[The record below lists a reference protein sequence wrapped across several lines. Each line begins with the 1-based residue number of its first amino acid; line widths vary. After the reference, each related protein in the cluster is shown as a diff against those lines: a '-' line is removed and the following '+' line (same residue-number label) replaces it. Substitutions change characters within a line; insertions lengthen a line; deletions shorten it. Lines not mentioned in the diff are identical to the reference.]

1 MGWRD
6 VTNAG
11 MVKSGAAEHAAAAK
25 IQSGYR
31 MHRAA
36 GDLQA
41 LESRRMALVEESK
54 AEIAALDAKVSALA
68 GWIRGHSG
76 RRVEAAAV
84 SLHRLDPLLHAAET
98 ELAVHAGDTTKPERS
113 TSTDS
118 ASGEAATALSAAK
131 EALMLGLSSSET
143 PASELEVLAAALRKA
158 ADACGGAAAGGAEAV
173 VMLGACAAR
182 LRRIHVGRAG

>member
-1 MGWRD
+1 MSDSIWDSFTVCTDATFAVLG
-6 VTNAG
+6 G
-11 MVKSGAAEHAAAAK
+11 LAAAA
-25 IQSGYR
+25 
-31 MHRAA
+31 
-36 GDLQA
+36 
-41 LESRRMALVEESK
+41 
-54 AEIAALDAKVSALA
+54 AERD
-68 GWIRGHSG
+68 
-76 RRVEAAAV
+76 
-84 SLHRLDPLLHAAET
+84 
-98 ELAVHAGDTTKPERS
+98 LAVHAGDTAKPERS

-182 LRRIHVGRAG
+182 LRRTHVGRAG

>member
-1 MGWRD
+1 
-6 VTNAG
+6 
-11 MVKSGAAEHAAAAK
+11 
-25 IQSGYR
+25 

-41 LESRRMALVEESK
+41 LESRRTALVQESK

-84 SLHRLDPLLHAAET
+84 SLHRLDPLLHAAAT

-158 ADACGGAAAGGAEAV
+158 ADACGGAAGAQVAVARGGRVQGRGRGGE
-173 VMLGACAAR
+173 MRPR
-182 LRRIHVGRAG
+182 LRRD